1 MPSWTALQAA
11 FAQYM
16 PAWPGTTRSH
26 VTRSTGDENSAI
38 VEFTDSPELFGRE
51 IRAIAAVDFLHGLIR
66 REVDSW
72 EGRRLGIAVANAPC
86 TSNLRFPTA
95 YGEEHLAE
103 CSAPARRRALGRPR
117 VALTADDT
125 AGLFAEDTAFED
137 LAPNTEFTGASAI
150 DAIGTYVSRAHTR
163 LPYGVGVTVRRT
175 LSNGRGHDYA
185 WIGDGFAGSHRIIG
199 VALDVVGRITR
210 FITTWDAARLDDA
223 AMATLLADI
232 LERWRHEWITC

>member
-1 MPSWTALQAA
+1 MPSWTALQAT

-26 VTRSTGDENSAI
+26 VTRITGDENNAI

-51 IRAIAAVDFLHGLIR
+51 IRAIAAVDFHHGLIM

-103 CSAPARRRALGRPR
+103 RSSPARRRTLCRPR
-117 VALTADDT
+117 VTLTADDT
-125 AGLFAEDTAFED
+125 AGLSAEDTAFED
-137 LAPNTEFTGASAI
+137 LAPNTEFTRASAT
-150 DAIGTYVSRAHTR
+150 TYHWTRSPPPTAPNSSSVPPAAPNTLTGPATSRPSEPASRPASRVS
-163 LPYGVGVTVRRT
+163 
-175 LSNGRGHDYA
+175 
-185 WIGDGFAGSHRIIG
+185 
-199 VALDVVGRITR
+199 
-210 FITTWDAARLDDA
+210 TTSR
-223 AMATLLADI
+223 
-232 LERWRHEWITC
+232 